1 MGTHVVHCGIHVPAS
16 HRTRACAADSNGYCD
31 LSFVSEIVISG
42 LIIGEQRAGE
52 RGAFIKWKIM
62 LPQQPID
69 QHETV
74 VAIVVRAVK

>member
-1 MGTHVVHCGIHVPAS
+1 M
-16 HRTRACAADSNGYCD
+16 
-31 LSFVSEIVISG
+31 SEIVISG

-52 RGAFIKWKIM
+52 WRAFIKWKIM